1 MSLIERQEVELSK
14 TMQLNLGILTFWV
27 SDNRDDVTVR
37 RLCSLAEQED
47 KIFVV
52 YQLDPAA

>member
-1 MSLIERQEVELSK
+1 
-14 TMQLNLGILTFWV
+14 MQLNLGILTFWV